1 MAINTRETVNE
12 RSTIDFEVSFYDETE
27 AAVTPNE
34 IEWTLTD
41 DEGTIINSRE
51 DVAIETPAATVHITL
66 SGDDCV
72 ILSETDSLV
81 RKVHL
86 SWIYDSLLGSDLE
99 GHDEILFRIK
109 DIRHVT

>member
-12 RSTIDFEVSFYDETE
+12 RSTIDFEVSFYDETG

-41 DEGTIINSRE
+41 DEGTVINSRE
-51 DVAIETPAATVHITL
+51 DVSVTVPAATIHVTL

-72 ILSETDSLV
+72 ILSETDSLM
-81 RKVHL
+81 RLVHL
-86 SWIYDSLLGSDLE
+86 IWFYDSSLGSDFE
-99 GHDEILFRIK
+99 GNEEIMFKIK
-109 DIRHVT
+109 NIRHAA